1 MFVVVDAVVVELSA
15 VIRDKNHQLTGRV
28 RGVAVVMI
36 TVVMFMVLVV
46 LLVLECLCMYIRVC
60 VCVCVCVYVAMARA
74 RRRSQGTQKAR
85 FGVIDAMVTSV
96 TIRVGIPY
104 YAVVY
109 SHQ

>member
-46 LLVLECLCMYIRVC
+46 LLVLECLCIYIRVC
-60 VCVCVCVYVAMARA
+60 VCGDGARKEA
-74 RRRSQGTQKAR
+74 LSGHAKRLG
-85 FGVIDAMVTSV
+85 SV
-96 TIRVGIPY
+96 
-104 YAVVY
+104 
-109 SHQ
+109 